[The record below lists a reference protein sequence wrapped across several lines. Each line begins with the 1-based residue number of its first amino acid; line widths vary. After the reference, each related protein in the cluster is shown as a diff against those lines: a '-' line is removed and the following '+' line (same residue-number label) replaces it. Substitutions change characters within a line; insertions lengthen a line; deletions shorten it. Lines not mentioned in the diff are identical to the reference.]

1 MVDRARVWYNKPHN
15 NKGKLMIVCDRIYGV
30 IDAAEPVFSEII
42 SAPTFQ
48 RLQGINMGPWRPNM
62 PFYSIPV
69 SRYHHSIGVFML
81 LRIHG
86 ASVPEQIAGLIH
98 DVSHTAFSHLSDR
111 LFGDTDAAKT
121 QEYQDDVHE
130 KFVKNSELA
139 DIITKAGFDLDSILD
154 DSQFK
159 LKENE
164 LPDLCADRLDYSL
177 RAIPHMH
184 QYGKLLEC
192 DEVALS
198 HAIVATPDGFVM
210 GDQES
215 ARLFAYAFNTTDEEI
230 YSSFTGVFYE
240 EMLARICRDAIR
252 SGILTRDDFF
262 QLNDMQVIRKMHNAG
277 ADFSLLYTNPDAWR
291 ADLSDTDAATLPQKL
306 RRVDPPFIGKDGMI
320 HRLSAVDADFAS
332 YFAKCPKY
340 VEYRIKNK

>member
-1 MVDRARVWYNKPHN
+1 
-15 NKGKLMIVCDRIYGV
+15 MIACDRIYGV
-30 IDAAEPVFSEII
+30 VNVTEPVFSDII
-42 SAPTFQ
+42 AAPTFQ

-111 LFGDTDAAKT
+111 LFGDMDAAKT

-139 DIITKAGFDLDSILD
+139 EIITRAGFDLDMILD
-154 DSQFK
+154 DTPFK

-164 LPDLCADRLDYSL
+164 LPDLCADRLDYCL

-184 QYGKLLEC
+184 QYGKLIEC

-210 GDQES
+210 RDADS
-215 ARLFAYAFNTTDEEI
+215 ARMFAHAFNTTDEQI

-240 EMLARICRDAIR
+240 EMLARICRDAIKD
-252 SGILTRDDFF
+252 GILTRDDFF
-262 QLNDMQVIRKMHNAG
+262 HMNDMQVIRKMHMAG
-277 ADFSLLYTNPDAWR
+277 VDFSALYANPNEWR
-291 ADLSDTDAATLPQKL
+291 AADDDVNAVVMPQKL
-306 RRVDPPFIGKDGMI
+306 RRVDPPFIDTDGI
-320 HRLSAVDADFAS
+320 IRRLSDVDADFAR
-332 YFAKCPKY
+332 YIKACPKF
-340 VEYRIKNK
+340 VEYKIKKALKSAM

>member
-1 MVDRARVWYNKPHN
+1 
-15 NKGKLMIVCDRIYGV
+15 MIACDRIYGV
-30 IDAAEPVFSEII
+30 IDVTEPVFSQII

-139 DIITKAGFDLDSILD
+139 EIITKAGFDLDMILD
-154 DSQFK
+154 DTRFK

-192 DEVALS
+192 DEVELS
-198 HAIVATPDGFVM
+198 RAIVATPDGFVM
-210 GDQES
+210 RDMES
-215 ARLFAYAFNTTDEEI
+215 ARLFAHAFNTTDEEI

-240 EMLARICRDAIR
+240 EMLARICRDAIGR
-252 SGILTRDDFF
+252 GILTRDDFF
-262 QLNDMQVIRKMHNAG
+262 HLNDMQVIRKMHAAG
-277 ADFSLLYTNPDAWR
+277 VDFSLLYSDPAPWR
-291 ADLSDTDAATLPQKL
+291 ADDAATDCVMLPQKL
-306 RRVDPPFIGKDGMI
+306 RRVDPPFIAADGTI
-320 HRLSAVDADFAS
+320 TRLSRVDAE
-332 YFAKCPKY
+332 FAKYFSACPKF
-340 VEYRIKNK
+340 VEYKIKKEL